1 MLGLERQILHLRV
14 ASFPV
19 AVYQVKDPSLRRRPL
34 VVSAGRGARA
44 AVLSVS
50 EEARQEGI
58 RAGMMLADARHR
70 CRRLLVLP
78 PDPFLFEKAERA
90 LGEVVSRFSPVV
102 EPVRGGRFFLDLTG
116 TSRLLGPP
124 VDTAR
129 RIQKEVAD
137 RLRLGPNAGLAVNK
151 LVSGVAARVQ
161 RPVSLL
167 DVLPGREEGFL
178 SPLNVRHLPAVDLSL
193 EGRLL
198 DELNIRRVGELRA
211 IDLTD
216 LSLAFRSKGV
226 ALYRQARGIDESPV
240 RPPERTPAV
249 EEDETLPDDTND
261 DAALLG
267 CLFALVERCGARLRK
282 QGRAAGQAR
291 LAARYTD
298 GVSVTRVA
306 TMAPAAATD
315 AALWGALR
323 PLFEQVVG
331 RRGRVRYL
339 MVRLER
345 LSATAAAQAQM
356 SMFDA
361 GPEPGRGEGLT
372 RALDRIRGRFGETAV
387 DYGLRLRPGGEG
399 WISDRASGGAP
410 DRVGRKENA
419 A

>member
-1 MLGLERQILHLRV
+1 MFGLERQILHLRV

-19 AVYQVKDPSLRRRPL
+19 AVYQVKDPSLRQRPL

-50 EEARQEGI
+50 EEAREEGI

-78 PDPFLFEKAERA
+78 PDPFLFERAERA
-90 LGEVVSRFSPVV
+90 LGEIVARFSPMV

-116 TSRLLGPP
+116 TGRLLGPA

-129 RIQKEVAD
+129 RIQKENAA
-137 RLRLGPNAGLAVNK
+137 RLRLGPNAGLGINK

-167 DVLPGREEGFL
+167 DILPGREEGFL
-178 SPLNVRHLPAVDLSL
+178 SPLAVRHLPAVDPSI

-198 DELNIRRVGELRA
+198 DVLNIRKVAELRA
-211 IDLTD
+211 IDLPH
-216 LSLAFRSKGV
+216 LSLAFRSWGV

-240 RPPERTPAV
+240 RPPERTPVV

-267 CLFALVERCGARLRK
+267 CLLGLVERCCARLRK
-282 QGRAAGQAR
+282 QGRTAGQAR
-291 LAARYTD
+291 LSARYTD
-298 GVSVTRVA
+298 GTVVSRAVTI
-306 TMAPAAATD
+306 APPHASD
-315 AALWGALR
+315 AALWACLR

-339 MVRLER
+339 MVRLTR
-345 LSATAAAQAQM
+345 LSAAAAAMTQM
-356 SMFDA
+356 CLFDEDA
-361 GPEPGRGEGLT
+361 GADAGAGLEV
-372 RALDRIRGRFGETAV
+372 ALDRIRGRFGETAV
-387 DYGLRLRPGGEG
+387 RYGRRL
-399 WISDRASGGAP
+399 ASP
-410 DRVGRKENA
+410 A
-419 A
+419 ASNTAA

>member
-1 MLGLERQILHLRV
+1 MFGLERQILHLRV

-34 VVSAGRGARA
+34 AVSAGRGPRA
-44 AVLSVS
+44 VVVSVS

-58 RAGMMLADARHR
+58 RSGMMLADARHR

-78 PDPFLFEKAERA
+78 PDPFLFERAERA
-90 LGEVVSRFSPVV
+90 LGEIVTRFSPVV

-116 TSRLLGPP
+116 TGRLMGPP

-129 RIQKEVAD
+129 RIQKEVAE
-137 RLRLGPNAGLAVNK
+137 RLRLGPNAGLGINK
-151 LVSGVAARVQ
+151 LVSGVAARVR

-167 DVLPGREEGFL
+167 DVLPGQEEGFL
-178 SPLNVRHLPAVDLSL
+178 SPLAVRHLPAVDPAI

-198 DELNIRRVGELRA
+198 DELNIRKVVDLRA

-216 LSLAFRSKGV
+216 LSLAFRSRGV

-240 RPPERTPAV
+240 RPPERTPSV
-249 EEDETLPDDTND
+249 EEDETLADDTND

-267 CLFALVERCGARLRK
+267 CLFALVERCGARMRK

-298 GVSVTRVA
+298 GVSVGRAVTL
-306 TMAPAAATD
+306 APPAVSD

-323 PLFEQVVG
+323 PLFERVVA

-339 MVRLER
+339 LVRLEK
-345 LSATAAAQAQM
+345 LSVPAAAQAQM
-356 SMFDA
+356 SLFDA
-361 GPEPGRGEGLT
+361 ETETERDAGLT
-372 RALDRIRGRFGETAV
+372 RALDRIRGRFGETSV
-387 DYGLRLRPGGEG
+387 DYGRRLRSAGDG
-399 WISDRASGGAP
+399 WLSDRGQRSP
-410 DRVGRKENA
+410 QPRYSFV
-419 A
+419 